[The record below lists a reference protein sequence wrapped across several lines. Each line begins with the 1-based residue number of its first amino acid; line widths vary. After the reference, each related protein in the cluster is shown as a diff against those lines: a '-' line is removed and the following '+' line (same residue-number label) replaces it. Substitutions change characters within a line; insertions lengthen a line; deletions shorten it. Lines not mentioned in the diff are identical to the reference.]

1 MGETALA
8 MALQGDL
15 DCMIANIEQ
24 QAQQQAVAATF
35 AAEVEG
41 LRIWGAQIE
50 LIGNKISVLGN
61 MLQPSAGM
69 GAFGSREAS

>member
-15 DCMIANIEQ
+15 DCLIANAEQ
-24 QAQQQAVAATF
+24 QAQQQAVAASF

-41 LRIWGAQIE
+41 LRIWDAQIE
-50 LIGNKISVLGN
+50 LIGNTISILGD
-61 MLQPSAGM
+61 MLQLSAGM